1 MYDNSGMTL
10 RSTEDLSAL
19 QATMEWEAQDEGVL
33 AKILM
38 GDGAKDIAVGTP
50 VAVIVE
56 DAKDVR
62 QISHMLIYHLLWYC
76 LAQGAHSLPVAAASC
91 IKKAVYCEL
100 GVPCSDDPC
109 GSESA
114 CFQGNRVLAQLS

>member
-1 MYDNSGMTL
+1 MLHRPCCTGADAAKYPGQARCWGPRPAEISRACSELLLCMMARARPLWSNKDW
-10 RSTEDLSAL
+10 SAL

-56 DAKDVR
+56 EAKDVR
-62 QISHMLIYHLLWYC
+62 QIAIC
-76 LAQGAHSLPVAAASC
+76 
-91 IKKAVYCEL
+91 
-100 GVPCSDDPC
+100 
-109 GSESA
+109 
-114 CFQGNRVLAQLS
+114 